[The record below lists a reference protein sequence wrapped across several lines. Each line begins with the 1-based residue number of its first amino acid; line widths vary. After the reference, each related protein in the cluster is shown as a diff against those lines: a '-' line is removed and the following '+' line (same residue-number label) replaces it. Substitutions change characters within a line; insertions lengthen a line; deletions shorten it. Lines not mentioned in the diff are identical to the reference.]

1 MNRNLSM
8 ILRLTALVVS
18 VLFHVSLILAEG
30 LDAI

>member
-8 ILRLTALVVS
+8 ISRLTALVVS
-18 VLFHVSLILAEG
+18 VLLPVSLTLAEG